1 MTANKG
7 AHMPRK
13 QPLKDRPLFVRLTPE
28 ERASLD
34 AWAAS
39 IIDDRG
45 RPMSTSTA
53 VRREVLRIA
62 RGAP

>member
-1 MTANKG
+1 
-7 AHMPRK
+7 MPARK
-13 QPLKDRPLFVRLTPE
+13 QLVKKDRPLFVRLTPE